1 MREKKKRPYTEA
13 QARAQKKYLES
24 LGEIRVRTS
33 KEQKAA
39 IQAAAAAAGESV
51 NVYALTAIEQ
61 RMEREK
67 DNPV

>member
-1 MREKKKRPYTEA
+1 MKEKKKRPYTEA
-13 QARAQKKYLES
+13 QARAHKKYIES

-67 DNPV
+67 DNSV